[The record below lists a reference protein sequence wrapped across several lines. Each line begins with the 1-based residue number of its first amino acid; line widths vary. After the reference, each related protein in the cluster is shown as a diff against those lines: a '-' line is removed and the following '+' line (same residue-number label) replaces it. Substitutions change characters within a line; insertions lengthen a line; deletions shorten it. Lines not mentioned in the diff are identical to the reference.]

1 MRFIEFKN
9 SVIAIDSIAYVN
21 VFSNRVSIQIKNE
34 TFSISAE
41 FKTVAEAKEIYK
53 NIKEILLKPLDK

>member
-1 MRFIEFKN
+1 MKFIEFKD
-9 SVIAIDSIAYVN
+9 SVIAIDSIAYVK

-41 FKTVAEAKEIYK
+41 FRTVAEAREVYK